1 MIKACRCWLPTLMAT
16 RGRARPTSEKG
27 KKAFSGPDWMQPPPK
42 RKCRAEGLCAFTSE
56 PPACFHSFS
65 RTGRACIACKFR
77 ETSELVK
84 YWFCNFPKYL
94 NIWKEAV
101 RVEKK
106 LRLAENLDQRPR
118 PTIVTL
124 AFTPR
129 LIDVVA
135 LLSYLLISSY
145 LVDQNDDYC
154 DICYS
159 TNSPRIGRW

>member
-65 RTGRACIACKFR
+65 RTGRACIAACKFR

-84 YWFCNFPKYL
+84 YWFCNLP
-94 NIWKEAV
+94 NIWIFERKQS
-101 RVEKK
+101 EK
-106 LRLAENLDQRPR
+106 RLTENLDQRPR
-118 PTIVTL
+118 STIVTP

-135 LLSYLLISSY
+135 LLSYLLIFSY

>member
-1 MIKACRCWLPTLMAT
+1 MIKDCRCWLPTLMAT
-16 RGRARPTSEKG
+16 RGRGEADEWKG

-65 RTGRACIACKFR
+65 RTGRACTAACKFR

-84 YWFCNFPKYL
+84 YWFCNLP
-94 NIWKEAV
+94 NIWIFERKQ
-101 RVEKK
+101 REK
-106 LRLAENLDQRPR
+106 RLTENLDQRPR
-118 PTIVTL
+118 PTIMTP

-129 LIDVVA
+129 LIDVAA
-135 LLSYLLISSY
+135 LLSYLLIFSY

>member
-16 RGRARPTSEKG
+16 RGRSEADEWKE

-65 RTGRACIACKFR
+65 RTGRACIAACKFR

-101 RVEKK
+101 RGEIDWESGSEASFYNRDAGIYSSVNWCSCSSFLSCYLFLSCRSKWWL
-106 LRLAENLDQRPR
+106 LR
-118 PTIVTL
+118 
-124 AFTPR
+124 
-129 LIDVVA
+129 
-135 LLSYLLISSY
+135 YLLFY
-145 LVDQNDDYC
+145 K
-154 DICYS
+154 
-159 TNSPRIGRW
+159 

>member
-1 MIKACRCWLPTLMAT
+1 MIKDCRCWLPTLMAT

-65 RTGRACIACKFR
+65 RTGRACIAACKFR

-84 YWFCNFPKYL
+84 YWFCNLP
-94 NIWKEAV
+94 NIWIFERKQS
-101 RVEKK
+101 EK
-106 LRLAENLDQRPR
+106 RLAENLDQRPR
-118 PTIVTL
+118 STIVTP

-159 TNSPRIGRW
+159 TNSPRIRRW

>member
-101 RVEKK
+101 REEIGWESGSE
-106 LRLAENLDQRPR
+106 AS
-118 PTIVTL
+118 
-124 AFTPR
+124 
-129 LIDVVA
+129 
-135 LLSYLLISSY
+135 SYNRDAGIYSSVNWCSCSSFLSSY
-145 LVDQNDDYC
+145 LFLSCRSKWWLLRYLLF
-154 DICYS
+154 YK
-159 TNSPRIGRW
+159 